1 MGRTKLTGST
11 GARLLKVMEVLI
23 EAGRPVTLQ
32 EITAAVDLPKP
43 TVQRQVSLLEEL
55 GYAIRGADGRR
66 YTPGP
71 TMNRLARTTLQHRP
85 QYTGGHAVL
94 RRLAELLGE
103 ACNLVLLDGDHVTY
117 IDRVDTDWPLRLRF
131 EVGSHVPI
139 HCTAT
144 GKLLLALQPKR
155 VRRRLLKHA
164 PLAAM
169 TPYSITDPDE
179 LEATFKTIRRER
191 VGTDAQEFLHEMVA
205 ISVPVTPAHGP
216 AIAAVSVHAPV
227 FRRSLDDLRAFLP
240 QLREAADELSEMLYV
255 EDGLSREAVVTRP
268 SQSEESTSTD

>member
-32 EITAAVDLPKP
+32 EITTAAGLPKP
-43 TVQRQVSLLEEL
+43 TVQRLVSLLEEL
-55 GYAIRGADGRR
+55 GYAIKEADGRR

-85 QYTGGHAVL
+85 QYTDGHAVL
-94 RRLAELLGE
+94 RRLADLVGE
-103 ACNLVLLDGDHVTY
+103 ACNLVLLDGDHITY

-155 VRRRLLKHA
+155 VRRRLLKRA

-169 TPYSITDPDE
+169 TPHSITDPDE
-179 LEATFKTIRRER
+179 LEATLKTIRRER
-191 VGTDAQEFLHEMVA
+191 VGTDAQEFLREMVA
-205 ISVPVTPAHGP
+205 ISVPVMPPDGP

-227 FRRSLDDLRAFLP
+227 FRRSLEDLRAFLP
-240 QLREAADELSEMLYV
+240 QLREAAEELSEVLYA
-255 EDGLSREAVVTRP
+255 EDEPSSAPVTTARP
-268 SQSEESTSTD
+268 GNGAATNSE